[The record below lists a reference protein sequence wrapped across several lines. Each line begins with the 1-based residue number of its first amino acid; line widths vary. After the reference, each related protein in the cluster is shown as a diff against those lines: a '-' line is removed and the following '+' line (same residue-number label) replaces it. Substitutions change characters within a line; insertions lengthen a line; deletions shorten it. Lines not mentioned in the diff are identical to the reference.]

1 MRFSFA
7 KVPAR
12 KAICFFQR
20 VWFTFAENSPF
31 RWNHPFT
38 MNSGFYHKALK
49 SWDSPFRKICILR
62 EVPDLSH
69 WTHLFT
75 CFDCSEDGF
84 LYHGT
89 HLFKN
94 YGFPPRS
101 YSSHGTCP
109 LGKVLNQSIYS
120 IVDMPISF
128 RRLYRPGRKRP
139 GMIVALL
146 LRPPSWNIPNGLVT
160 HCLWRTTA
168 NGALP
173 NLPAVY
179 RVRFTKSP
187 LAVMPD
193 GLPVQKNGFR
203 TTLNSEVQCPRT
215 WEPPLSLL
223 NLLSL
228 LESPHSLSFP
238 FRHLQYSSGVR
249 VCQ

>member
-89 HLFKN
+89 HLFKKLWLSAKKLLISWN
-94 YGFPPRS
+94 LPSGQGFEPIYIFYCRYADFLQAALPPRPQTARHDRGAS
-101 YSSHGTCP
+101 SAPSVVEYS
-109 LGKVLNQSIYS
+109 
-120 IVDMPISF
+120 
-128 RRLYRPGRKRP
+128 
-139 GMIVALL
+139 
-146 LRPPSWNIPNGLVT
+146 
-160 HCLWRTTA
+160 
-168 NGALP
+168 
-173 NLPAVY
+173 
-179 RVRFTKSP
+179 
-187 LAVMPD
+187 
-193 GLPVQKNGFR
+193 
-203 TTLNSEVQCPRT
+203 
-215 WEPPLSLL
+215 
-223 NLLSL
+223 
-228 LESPHSLSFP
+228 
-238 FRHLQYSSGVR
+238 
-249 VCQ
+249 

>member
-89 HLFKN
+89 HLFKKTMVFRQEVTHLMELALWARFWTN
-94 YGFPPRS
+94 LYILLSICRFPSGGFTAPAANGPAWSWRFF
-101 YSSHGTCP
+101 CA
-109 LGKVLNQSIYS
+109 L
-120 IVDMPISF
+120 
-128 RRLYRPGRKRP
+128 RRGIFLTGWWHTVFEGPQQTGHCQICLLFTGFASQK
-139 GMIVALL
+139 ALL
-146 LRPPSWNIPNGLVT
+146 RL
-160 HCLWRTTA
+160 
-168 NGALP
+168 
-173 NLPAVY
+173 
-179 RVRFTKSP
+179 
-187 LAVMPD
+187 
-193 GLPVQKNGFR
+193 
-203 TTLNSEVQCPRT
+203 CPT
-215 WEPPLSLL
+215 DSLCRRMA
-223 NLLSL
+223 SAQ
-228 LESPHSLSFP
+228 
-238 FRHLQYSSGVR
+238 R
-249 VCQ
+249 